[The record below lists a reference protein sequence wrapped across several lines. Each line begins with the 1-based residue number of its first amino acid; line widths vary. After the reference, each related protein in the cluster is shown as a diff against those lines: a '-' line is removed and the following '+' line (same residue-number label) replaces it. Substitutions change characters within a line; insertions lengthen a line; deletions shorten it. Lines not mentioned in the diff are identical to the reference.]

1 MGFKENQGQVNYAE
15 VAAEIQSFWQA
26 ENVFLQSLVER
37 TSEGKDKKD
46 FVFYEGPPSANG
58 KPGIH
63 HLMARTLKDVFCRYK
78 TLQGYR
84 VPRIAGWDTHGLPV
98 ELGVEK
104 ELGITKDDIGKS
116 VSVAEFNQKCREAVS
131 RYLKDWQQLTEQM
144 GYWVNMDQA
153 YMTCSDSYIES
164 VWWLVS
170 EIHRKGYLYK
180 GYSIQPYSPGAGTA
194 LSSHEL
200 NQPGCYRITKDLSC
214 VVQFPLTS
222 SASLAKLS
230 TWDFGEQSISILAWT
245 TTPWTLPANCALC
258 VHKDRDYVLVGTW
271 QRYTKERIFVIL
283 ASESVGTYFDG
294 EALDPKN
301 FTDSFSDNQVA
312 QGSDKYV
319 IFAEFKGADLVGLT
333 YDPPFAQAEG
343 KGKFYEVVSDDFV
356 TTGEGT
362 GIVHLAPC
370 YGADDH
376 RVCQREGIGA
386 LNIVNAKGQYHG
398 WVDSY
403 GGRYIKEIYD
413 PLSEAQEGSSL
424 DFDITMDLKKRGR
437 AFQIRKIQHSYPH
450 CWRTDVPIIY
460 RPVDSWFIRTTAVKD
475 KLVALNKTINW
486 YPAKTGTSRF
496 ADWLENLVDW
506 NLSRSRYW
514 GTPLPIWS
522 RKDGREY
529 KVISSVEELKAEVDK
544 AVAQGLMTEAEVSF
558 PLDLHRTSLDSIVL
572 CDSGGGPM
580 YRENDVMDVWFD
592 SGAMPYAAIHHPFD
606 GVPLRF
612 PADFIAE
619 GVDQTRGWFFSLHVI
634 GALCF
639 DSVAYRNVL
648 ASGLVLDKHGRK
660 MSKRLGN
667 TVDPFAVMSE
677 FGADVVRWY
686 MMANAKPWENLKFDL
701 AGITECSHKF
711 FNTLFQT
718 YQFFSVYANL
728 DGFKPEDFSLSLVR
742 EHISEVLFAGDA
754 EVSLATL
761 CDRWLISELQ
771 ELIISVMAAMDE
783 YDPTT
788 ATRNIQSFTVD
799 KLSNWYVRSNR
810 RRFWKSSATKHSGY
824 CTLWYALYTLGH
836 LAAPFAPMVSDKLY
850 GDLTGDQ
857 HNGRQDSD
865 RPISVHLSRFPQA
878 CEQWI
883 QQDLAKRMDDA
894 RKISSLVLSLR
905 EKAEIR
911 VRQPLGCLYLVDFKD
926 ASGESLIAKLGEL
939 AQLICHETNIK
950 SIERIDPADTMLTR
964 VIKPHYPRLGKR
976 FGPLMKDISQRLHS
990 LSHEEITQLQQGGF
1004 VEWQMD
1010 GTEGTE
1016 GTEGAEGTV
1025 RIDSQD
1031 VIITYKDHQQLMMAS
1046 HGDLT
1051 VALNTEITEELKH
1064 EGMIRELVNRL
1075 QNLRKSHGLAISDRI
1090 HVTLSD
1096 HPDLAQALD
1105 YGSGYFKSEVLCSEL
1120 HLVDPS
1126 KVPSPHNSVSIEAM
1140 ELKVAIQKVS
1150 ETI

>member
-15 VAAEIQSFWQA
+15 VAAEIQAFWQA
-26 ENVFLQSLVER
+26 ENVFLQSLAER
-37 TSEGKDKKD
+37 TFDGKDKKD

-84 VPRIAGWDTHGLPV
+84 VPRVAGWDTHGLPV

-116 VSVAEFNQKCREAVS
+116 VSVAAFNQKCREAVS

-144 GYWVNMDQA
+144 GYWVDLDQA
-153 YMTCSDSYIES
+153 YMTCSESYIES

-222 SASLAKLS
+222 SATLRAKLS
-230 TWDFGEQSISILAWT
+230 APAWDFGEQRISILAWT

-258 VHKDRDYVLVGTW
+258 VHKDRDYVLIGTW
-271 QRYTKERIFVIL
+271 QRYTKERILVIL
-283 ASESVGTYFDG
+283 ASESVGTFFDG
-294 EALDPKN
+294 EACDPQI
-301 FTDSFSDNQVA
+301 FSEIQEA
-312 QGSDKYV
+312 QGSDQYAM
-319 IFAEFKGADLVGLT
+319 IAQLKGADLVGLT
-333 YDPPFAQAEG
+333 YEPPFAQADTQTE
-343 KGKFYEVVSDDFV
+343 GKFYEVLSDDFV

-376 RVCQREGIGA
+376 RVCQREGIGS
-386 LNIVNAKGQYHG
+386 LDIVSPKGHYHE
-398 WVDSY
+398 WVKDY

-413 PLSEAQEGSSL
+413 PLSDVKEGSSL
-424 DFDITMDLKKRGR
+424 DFDITMDLKKRGW

-460 RPVDSWFIRTTAVKD
+460 RPVESWFIRTTAVKD

-496 ADWLENLVDW
+496 ADWLANLVDW

-529 KVISSVEELKAEVDK
+529 KVIGSVEELKAEVEK
-544 AVAQGLMTEAEVSF
+544 AVAHGLMTETEVQF

-572 CDSGGGPM
+572 CDSKGGPM

-606 GVPLRF
+606 SVPLRF

-701 AGITECSHKF
+701 AGLTECSHKF

-728 DGFKPEDFSLSLVR
+728 DGFKPEDFSLPSVR
-742 EHISEVLFAGDA
+742 AHMAEVFFAGDA
-754 EVSLATL
+754 EASLATL

-771 ELIISVMAAMDE
+771 ELIISVQKALDE

-788 ATRNIQSFTVD
+788 ATRSIQSFTVE

-824 CTLWYALYTLGH
+824 CALWYALHTLSH

-850 GDLTGDQ
+850 GDLTGGQQD
-857 HNGRQDSD
+857 GGKDSD
-865 RPISVHLSRFPQA
+865 KPISVHLSRFPKA

-894 RKISSLVLSLR
+894 RKITSLVLSLR

-926 ASGESLIAKLGEL
+926 VAGEPLMSKLGDL

-964 VIKPHYPRLGKR
+964 VIKPHYPRLGSR
-976 FGPLMKDISQRLHS
+976 FGSLMKAINQHLQS

-1004 VEWQMD
+1004 IEWQID
-1010 GTEGTE
+1010 GVGDP
-1016 GTEGAEGTV
+1016 V
-1025 RIDSQD
+1025 RIDCQD

-1064 EGMIRELVNRL
+1064 EGVIRELVNRI

-1090 HVTLSD
+1090 HLTLSH
-1096 HPDLAQALD
+1096 HPVLAQALD
-1105 YGSGYFKSEVLCSEL
+1105 HGSDYLKSEILCSEL
-1120 HLVDPS
+1120 ELVDHN
-1126 KVPSPHNSVSIEAM
+1126 KMPSPHSSITIEAM
-1140 ELKVAIQKVS
+1140 ELKVAIQKVR
-1150 ETI
+1150 ETAQVDS